1 MTVHLVIVLGL
12 AMATAAAAEPI
23 SRRLAPRTATLLL
36 TVGGLLSFGLVIW
49 VLLAL
54 SVGGLGELDWL
65 STMGLCPPV
74 TALSHD
80 VPLPV
85 AAVTTLMLGAIA
97 ARAAQRSWD
106 WHHLTPNAPHQGLA
120 VLAIDEPVA
129 YAVPGRPGGIV
140 ASRGLLTLLD
150 GDERRALLAH
160 EQAHLDL
167 GHHRYLR
174 ASEMTA
180 SFPLLGPLA
189 RAVRFSTE
197 RWADEEAASAV
208 GDRRIV
214 ARALSRAALAGT
226 QPAPSGLAGLLG
238 AGMSERVA
246 ELLDDPPGRL
256 DLAQGLLVAASVVG
270 LVAATGLTLR
280 LHDLLAVLAPVCG
293 AG

>member
-1 MTVHLVIVLGL
+1 MTVHLVIVFGL
-12 AMATAAAAEPI
+12 AGAAAAAAEPI

-36 TVGGLLSFGLVIW
+36 TVGGLLSFGLVVW

-54 SVGGLGELDWL
+54 SVGGLGEMDWL
-65 STMGLCPPV
+65 ATMGLCPPM
-74 TALSHD
+74 TSLSHD

-85 AAVTTLMLGAIA
+85 ALMTALLLCGIA
-97 ARAAQRSWD
+97 ARAVQRWWE
-106 WHHLTPNAPHQGLA
+106 WHHLTPDAPHQGLA

-140 ASRGLLTLLD
+140 TSRGLLALLD
-150 GDERRALLAH
+150 RDERRALLAH

-197 RWADEEAASAV
+197 RWADEEAASVV
-208 GDRRIV
+208 GDRRVV

-226 QPAPSGLAGLLG
+226 QPATSGLAGLLG
-238 AGMSERVA
+238 AGMNERVS
-246 ELLDDPPGRL
+246 ELLDGPPGRL
-256 DLAQGLLVAASVVG
+256 DLGQGLLVAASVVG
-270 LVAATGLTLR
+270 LAAATGLTLR
-280 LHDLLAVLAPVCG
+280 LHDLVAVLAHLCG